1 MATCLTLGGDSD
13 LTLILALQ
21 EKVDD
26 LSEALDG
33 LITSLLA
40 QGVESHIILE
50 DVKQAIEKN
59 EAELRLLNARTEEA
73 YNTGINKEDVT

>member
-1 MATCLTLGGDSD
+1 MATCLTLGGP
-13 LTLILALQ
+13 LTGDRLDDI
-21 EKVDD
+21 EEEVTD

-50 DVKQAIEKN
+50 DVRQAIEKN
-59 EAELRLLNARTEEA
+59 ESELKLLNARTEEA
-73 YNTGINKEDVT
+73 YDTKIDKEDIE

>member
-13 LTLILALQ
+13 LTLIVALQ
-21 EKVDD
+21 AEVDD

-40 QGVESHIILE
+40 QGVTSQIILE

-59 EAELRLLNARTEEA
+59 EEELKLLNARTEEA
-73 YNTGINKEDVT
+73 YNTKLDKKDIL